1 MIKLYGIASIDGKK
15 LILGASPSIDK
26 LPTNL
31 KAPIVDGKIYILINN
46 CPIPPIEGEGVCAW
60 VRIKK
65 YTFTSSYEHNKGE
78 LIRGY
83 SLYLI
88 KVEKSKW

>member
-1 MIKLYGIASIDGKK
+1 MIKLYGIASIEGKM
-15 LILGASPSIDK
+15 LTLGASPSIDK
-26 LPTNL
+26 LPASDR
-31 KAPIVDGKIYILINN
+31 KPVVDGKISIVINN

-65 YTFTSSYEHNKGE
+65 YSFKSNYEHNKGE